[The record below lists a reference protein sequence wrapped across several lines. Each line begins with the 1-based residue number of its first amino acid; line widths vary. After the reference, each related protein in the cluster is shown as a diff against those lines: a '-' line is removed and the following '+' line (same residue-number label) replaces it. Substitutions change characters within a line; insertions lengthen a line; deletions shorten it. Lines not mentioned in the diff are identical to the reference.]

1 VNAANPAAFNA
12 GQTLP
17 FEPGKIPA
25 TLGVVSMTTPAFPL
39 GYSYQK
45 DFQLPGNKNKKIAIK
60 SDSKEWNFYFRQ
72 ANDNSSQPRF
82 RIWLENSVKITI
94 WGNLQL
100 GPGFRHVCVPEQAGH
115 DWNESCKA
123 HDLHKLASNSF
134 CSNSVRSK
142 QE

>member
-1 VNAANPAAFNA
+1 
-12 GQTLP
+12 LP

-82 RIWLENSVKITI
+82 RIWIENSVKIPI

-115 DWNESCKA
+115 AWKSSW
-123 HDLHKLASNSF
+123 HSTI
-134 CSNSVRSK
+134 RSQWK
-142 QE
+142 ETPGKRGLSINGEELQIHEYRERLLLR